1 MKLKKLL
8 IGLLSVAMCGL
19 MIGCAMQTSKVEPKE
34 TKTIKIGTTDADMEE
49 MLLSVKED
57 YLQKGYEMEIQM
69 FPGDYVTPNNAVAED
84 SLQANFY
91 QHKPY
96 LDEFNKNKGTNLVA
110 IDRSI
115 FYSNMAFYSN
125 KIDSLDEVKD
135 GMTMAMSS
143 DATNRTRALKFM
155 ENQGLIKLK
164 EGLEVYTKLDI
175 EENKYNLEIIEL
187 DVAKLPSSLDDV
199 DMIITYPFD
208 MELAKIDK
216 KPIVCD
222 PSEIGEK
229 YGISLV
235 VDGKNKDEEWA
246 TTLVELLKGEK
257 TKAVVEKYYK
267 DTGVHI
273 SDY

>member
-1 MKLKKLL
+1 MKLKKIL

-110 IDRSI
+110 IDKSI

-135 GMTMAMSS
+135 GMTIAMSS

>member
-135 GMTMAMSS
+135 GMTIAMSS

>member
-135 GMTMAMSS
+135 GMTIAMSS

-235 VDGKNKDEEWA
+235 VDGKNKGEEWA